1 MSLMILGLLIAAG
14 AAVVVQNLLMV
25 QITSGVSTVLITL
38 LVNSAVGFAVL
49 LTLLI
54 TRSGIAGIGEAIG
67 ALRYWSVLPGLLGSF
82 FVFASI
88 FGYQRLGAAATISV
102 LIASQLIVGLGVDM
116 VRTGGVGN
124 WGPMLGVILLVAGA
138 WLVAAR

>member
-25 QITSGVSTVLITL
+25 QITSGVSTVLIAL

-67 ALRYWSVLPGLLGSF
+67 ALRYWSVLPGVLGSF